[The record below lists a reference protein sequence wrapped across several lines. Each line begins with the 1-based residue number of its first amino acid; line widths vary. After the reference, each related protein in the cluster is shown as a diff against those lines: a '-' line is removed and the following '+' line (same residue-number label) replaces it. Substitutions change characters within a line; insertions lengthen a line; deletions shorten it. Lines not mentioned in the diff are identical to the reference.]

1 MEAWSQSLARL
12 PAQFHADR
20 AELLA
25 LMRKNAIIYES
36 PAQPILSRDGS
47 TARWM
52 LDSLQVTL
60 TPRGAEL
67 AGRCVLEL
75 LKRFEGRQIA
85 TLGLTA
91 APILNSC
98 IMQSG
103 GRYHGLLIRAQRK
116 QHGSLK
122 LIEGPIDPDEPTIL
136 LDDSIASGSAVQLG
150 CDYLRDAGIC
160 VEGAIFLVRFGW
172 YGGYAS
178 MQEQGYHV
186 EAVTDIWDDF
196 IYHMKDEP
204 KEIANPTKIFPKFKW
219 SKKRAAEGLH
229 PTALARLTLRQ
240 YLTEGTLPRPPQ
252 RLDADFD
259 AAGGAWVSLR
269 SRDDIYLRH
278 GRDGFWNFPGE
289 KAWPAPEGVIRAAL
303 RTAAELPPADALRQL
318 DDSAIAVTFFSAME
332 ACTVGELD
340 NDRYGIVVRSL
351 ERPGWMGGALPRMPG
366 ILNEWDQYQHAR
378 ITNGRLV
385 SFEPHVILRHD
396 VFKVVE
402 PGISWQP
409 TGVAAPDA
417 PHPLT
422 QAAYGAPVA
431 ARARALVL
439 ARLSGSAPRTPPLA
453 DDLLPRDVDSL
464 YVSVYLGGRLRGC
477 FGSSL
482 RRLDEDVTTLV
493 EAALGDSRFEQ
504 QPEVTAPDGVAVSV
518 AILYDRLAL
527 GIHSVDDIIRRIRYG
542 RHALMAEQ
550 GNRFAL
556 YLPSVVSRYNL
567 TPTAFVEELLHKAQI
582 TLPPYHWIRFECATW
597 LADRDGERLM
607 EGSFAPE
614 PPPSALPD
622 LVQRLM
628 PLGVEYL
635 LRHQKPDGT
644 FFTRYDPLQD
654 QLYSGVDMP
663 RLAHTAWVLARAAK
677 SARRRA
683 GEAAA
688 KTTTFLL
695 STAAETADG
704 LWLSHE
710 GDEQAVAEISL
721 TALALC
727 EADGKLAARWVPQLA
742 AALWSR
748 IDVHG
753 FVHTHRDAALATD
766 AFQDYFPGQVLLAL
780 GAAARAELTS
790 IDEAKLSRAFRFYRD
805 RYRNRPH
812 FGQVSWLA
820 QACRAWWRVTGER
833 CFAELA
839 FEVADWILRFQQSK
853 TGAFLNDHQ
862 SDTPG
867 YTTALYIEGIA
878 AAAGLARDTG
888 ELPRQRDYLDS
899 CRRGLQFLDGLIIQP
914 RDATVLPNPAM
925 ALGGLRRSSRRSEI
939 YVDFV
944 QHYLAAVLETDQALR
959 GE

>member
-1 MEAWSQSLARL
+1 MEAWSDGLKRL
-12 PAQFHADR
+12 LAQFHADR
-20 AELLA
+20 AELLG
-25 LMRKNAIIYES
+25 LLRKNAILHES
-36 PAQPILSRDGS
+36 PTQPILSRDGS

-91 APILNSC
+91 APILNSA

-122 LIEGPIDPDEPTIL
+122 LIEGPIDPNEPTIL
-136 LDDSIASGSAVQLG
+136 LDDSIASGTAVQLA
-150 CDYLRDAGIC
+150 CDYLRDAGIR
-160 VEGAIFLVRFGW
+160 VEGGIFLVRFGW
-172 YGGYAS
+172 YGGYARL
-178 MQEQGYHV
+178 QEQGYHV

-196 IYHMKDEP
+196 IYHMEGEP
-204 KEIANPTKIFPKFKW
+204 KPVGNPTKIFPTFRW
-219 SKKRAAEGLH
+219 SEERAAEGLH
-229 PTALARLTLRQ
+229 PAALARVAMRE
-240 YLTEGTLPRPPQ
+240 YLTKGTLPRPPQ
-252 RLDADFD
+252 TLDADYD

-269 SRDDIYLRH
+269 APDNIYVRH
-278 GRDGFWNFPGE
+278 GRDGFWHFPGE
-289 KAWPAPEGVIRAAL
+289 EAWPAPEGVIRAAL
-303 RTAAELPPADALRQL
+303 RTAAELPTGEALRQV
-318 DDSAIAVTFFSAME
+318 DDSAIAVTFFSALE
-332 ACTVGELD
+332 ACAVGELD
-340 NDRYGIVVRSL
+340 NNRYGIVVRSL

-366 ILNEWDQYQHAR
+366 ILNEWDQYRHAR

-385 SFEPHVILRHD
+385 SFEPHVIFRHD

-402 PGISWQP
+402 PGITWQP
-409 TGVAAPDA
+409 TGVAASDA

-422 QAAYGAPVA
+422 QATYGAPVA
-431 ARARALVL
+431 ARARDLVL
-439 ARLSGSAPRTPPLA
+439 ARLAGTEPRTPPLA
-453 DDLLPRDVDSL
+453 DDLLPRDADSL

-477 FGSSL
+477 FGASI
-482 RRLDEDVTTLV
+482 RHLDEDVTTLV
-493 EAALGDSRFEQ
+493 EAALGDSRFEAR
-504 QPEVTAPDGVAVSV
+504 PEVTAPDDVTVSV
-518 AILYDRLAL
+518 ALLYDRLAL
-527 GIHSVDDIIRRIRYG
+527 GIHSVDDIIRRIRFG
-542 RHALMAEQ
+542 QHALMAEQ

-556 YLPSVVSRYNL
+556 YLPSIVSRYNL

-582 TLPPYHWIRFECATW
+582 TQPPYRWIRFECATW

-622 LVQRLM
+622 LVQRLA
-628 PLGVEYL
+628 PLGVNYL

-654 QLYSGVDMP
+654 QLYSGVDLP
-663 RLAHTAWVLARAAK
+663 RMAHGAWVLARAAK
-677 SARRRA
+677 SAGRPV

-688 KTTTFLL
+688 KTTAFLL
-695 STAAETADG
+695 NTASETADG
-704 LWLSHE
+704 IWLAHA
-710 GDEQAVAEISL
+710 GNEQSVAEISL

-727 EADGKLAARWVPQLA
+727 EADGALATRWVPQLA
-742 AALWSR
+742 ASLWSR

-753 FVHTHRDAALATD
+753 CVHTHRDAALATG

-780 GAAARAELTS
+780 GTAARAELTS
-790 IDEAKLSRAFRFYRD
+790 TDEVKLAHAFRYYRD
-805 RYRNRPH
+805 RFRNRPH

-820 QACRAWWRVTGER
+820 QACRAWWEVTAER

-839 FEVADWILRFQQSK
+839 FEVADWILHFQQQK

-878 AAAGLARDTG
+878 AAAALARETG
-888 ELPRQRDYLDS
+888 DGPRHRDYLDS

-925 ALGGLRRSSRRSEI
+925 ALGGLRRSSRRSEV

-944 QHYLAAVLETDQALR
+944 QHYLAAVLETDQASDS
-959 GE
+959 G